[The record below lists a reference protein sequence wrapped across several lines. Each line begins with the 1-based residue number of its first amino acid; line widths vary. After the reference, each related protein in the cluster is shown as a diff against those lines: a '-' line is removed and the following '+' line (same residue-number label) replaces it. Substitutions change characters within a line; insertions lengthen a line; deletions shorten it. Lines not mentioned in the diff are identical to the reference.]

1 MRDNA
6 LLMAR
11 FSNKDMLA
19 KRIHTEFNKIADAKM
34 TRLQRLPFETLAK
47 ETITAKI
54 VEDTMSIVICI
65 LKIHWA
71 FISSEF
77 LNTL

>member
-1 MRDNA
+1 
-6 LLMAR
+6 
-11 FSNKDMLA
+11 MLA
-19 KRIHTEFNKIADAKM
+19 KRIHTEFYKIADAKR

-54 VEDTMSIVICI
+54 VEDTMSIVLCI
-65 LKIHWA
+65 LKIQWA

>member
-1 MRDNA
+1 
-6 LLMAR
+6 
-11 FSNKDMLA
+11 MLE
-19 KRIHTEFNKIADAKM
+19 KRIHTEFNKIADAKR

-47 ETITAKI
+47 ETITAN
-54 VEDTMSIVICI
+54 VVADTMSIVLCI

-77 LNTL
+77 LNAL

>member
-1 MRDNA
+1 
-6 LLMAR
+6 
-11 FSNKDMLA
+11 MLA
-19 KRIHTEFNKIADAKM
+19 KRIHTEFNKIADAKR

-54 VEDTMSIVICI
+54 VEDTMSIVLCI